1 MFLNERYYA
10 ALGQAGSPS
19 EVCDILLQRVLTLV
33 RAAAVHV
40 MPFGASGQEAPRSAV
55 YQRGGDLDEVR
66 RRLPEG
72 LQLLLAE
79 PKLPDLFATPQRL
92 LRVEEELG
100 WDDWIKSVVYQ
111 DYFRHMASARQLV
124 AGFADQAGV
133 PRGFMAVSR
142 SEQESAFDAQE
153 QALVL
158 ACREEAER
166 ALAPFAVAPDWDRPV
181 DEILEALTT
190 ALPTPALLIGESG
203 RVLWMNREAELRLE
217 CVGLRF
223 ASQRFY
229 ATTGTALAELVALA
243 VSEAARPGA
252 LLAAKT
258 RETSPAW
265 LAPGEAILA
274 RRLTLR
280 GAAPSVLVCLHAPTG
295 PREVG
300 SATTRRV
307 QALTVRE
314 DEVARLAADGYTVVA
329 IAHRLNIAEATVS
342 SHLKRVYKK
351 LHVCSRVELAAW
363 VTRSPDA
370 R

>member
-1 MFLNERYYA
+1 
-10 ALGQAGSPS
+10 
-19 EVCDILLQRVLTLV
+19 
-33 RAAAVHV
+33 
-40 MPFGASGQEAPRSAV
+40 
-55 YQRGGDLDEVR
+55 
-66 RRLPEG
+66 
-72 LQLLLAE
+72 
-79 PKLPDLFATPQRL
+79 
-92 LRVEEELG
+92 
-100 WDDWIKSVVYQ
+100 
-111 DYFRHMASARQLV
+111 MASARQLV
-124 AGFADQAGV
+124 VGFADQAGV

-142 SEQESAFDAQE
+142 SEEECAFDANE

-158 ACREEAER
+158 ACRAEAER

-181 DEILEALTT
+181 DEILEALTM

-223 ASQRFY
+223 ASERFY

-243 VSEAARPGA
+243 ASEAACPGA

-280 GAAPSVLVCLHAPTG
+280 GAAPCVLVCLHAPTG

-300 SATTRRV
+300 SSTARRV

-329 IAHRLNIAEATVS
+329 IAHLLNIAETTVS
-342 SHLKRVYKK
+342 SHLKRVYRK
-351 LHVCSRVELAAW
+351 LERLLPSGARGVASLARRALSRHSVPLGPTSDHHLFRGWCERCALCDVEPFIPMSGTAPVSSRV
-363 VTRSPDA
+363 A
-370 R
+370 RHLQHQRKTLCA

>member
-1 MFLNERYYA
+1 M
-10 ALGQAGSPS
+10 
-19 EVCDILLQRVLTLV
+19 CDILLERVLTLV
-33 RAAAVHV
+33 PASAVHV
-40 MPFGASGQEAPRSAV
+40 MPFGAVGEEAPRSAV
-55 YQRGGDLDEVR
+55 YQRDVDLDEVR

-92 LRVEEELG
+92 LRVEEALG
-100 WDDWIKSVVYQ
+100 WDDWLKSVAYQ

-124 AGFADQAGV
+124 VGFVDQAGV

-142 SEQESAFDAQE
+142 SEEECAFDAQE

-158 ACREEAER
+158 TCREEAER
-166 ALAPFAVAPDWDRPV
+166 ALAPFAVAPDWNRPV
-181 DEILEALTT
+181 DQVLEALTA

-223 ASQRFY
+223 GSERFY
-229 ATTGTALAELVALA
+229 ATTGGALAELVALA
-243 VSEAARPGA
+243 LREAARPGA
-252 LLAAKT
+252 LIAAET
-258 RETSPAW
+258 RETSPVW
-265 LAPGEAILA
+265 LAPGEAIVA

-280 GAAPSVLVCLHAPTG
+280 GAAPCVLVCLHASAG
-295 PREVG
+295 PRDAGV
-300 SATTRRV
+300 ATTRRV
-307 QALTVRE
+307 QALTARE
-314 DEVARLAADGYTVVA
+314 GEVARLAADGYTVVA
-329 IAHRLNIAEATVS
+329 IAHQLNIAEATVS

-351 LHVCSRVELAAW
+351 LEVCSRLELAACI
-363 VTRSPDA
+363 TRSRDA